1 MLKINSLNECKVVGD
16 LFTTGIPEIDND
28 THIQKLK
35 EDIFKSKKLTN
46 KKSIYIIK
54 FRDGIIKIGVS
65 KNPQQRIKTIEKNS
79 GRTARDKYITKPVN
93 NSFKIENKLKNKF
106 KSNNIKGEF
115 YNLDFDTV
123 IYFVNKFL
131 KEVM

>member
-35 EDIFKSKKLTN
+35 ENIFKSKKITN
-46 KKSIYIIK
+46 KKSIYIVK
-54 FRDGIIKIGVS
+54 FRDGTIKIGVS
-65 KNPQQRIKTIEKNS
+65 KNPQQRIKIIEKNS
-79 GRTARDKYITKPVN
+79 GRITRDRYITKPVN
-93 NSFKIENKLKNKF
+93 NSFQIENKLKNKF